1 MATSSGKLGYM
12 WGGSL
17 STVGQTGFVDCL
29 PAGVLGL
36 LGCSIGWIESIDL
49 SMAATLF
56 SKRRVLWEQGV
67 AQQLNI
73 RPRNF
78 GRTQQPPYYLV
89 ISCYISFL
97 IIIYLRDT
105 RDFLGP
111 RFYPDEY
118 EPSPSS
124 CLLSYWTLL
133 CALRQATSLIQNV
146 HPTIWLDGG
155 WTVPV
160 LHQGLLWLSATRG
173 SAMRRYWKVVLLS
186 ALVSAS
192 TRITRVYSLFNSENP
207 ACALDVDCASAKDT
221 GVTHFSGCS
230 GDCPLRPSKPA
241 SHNLIVDKEQIQFRP
256 ADAPPRPLQSL
267 LTSASQRRV
276 GPQRACR

>member
-1 MATSSGKLGYM
+1 MR
-12 WGGSL
+12 
-17 STVGQTGFVDCL
+17 C
-29 PAGVLGL
+29 
-36 LGCSIGWIESIDL
+36 
-49 SMAATLF
+49 
-56 SKRRVLWEQGV
+56 RRVSLLKKRDRKPLEHTDLRARFHRALRIWPLWEQGV

-133 CALRQATSLIQNV
+133 CALRRPSHLISPSCPSPDSSTEATSLIQNV

-186 ALVSAS
+186 GATSTLSLVS
-192 TRITRVYSLFNSENP
+192 
-207 ACALDVDCASAKDT
+207 
-221 GVTHFSGCS
+221 
-230 GDCPLRPSKPA
+230 
-241 SHNLIVDKEQIQFRP
+241 
-256 ADAPPRPLQSL
+256 L
-267 LTSASQRRV
+267 L
-276 GPQRACR
+276 